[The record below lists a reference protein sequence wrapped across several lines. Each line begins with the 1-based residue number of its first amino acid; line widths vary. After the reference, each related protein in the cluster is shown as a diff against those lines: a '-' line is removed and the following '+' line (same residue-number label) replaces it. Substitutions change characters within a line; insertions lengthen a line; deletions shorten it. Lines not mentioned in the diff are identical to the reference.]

1 MKRAIL
7 FSVIALSAAVG
18 IACEAGQPPVEEQKA
33 EIEVIGCLTGSG
45 DQFALTELE
54 RSDANTNTVAPA
66 TETYQLVGDNNQLR
80 QHVGKQVK
88 VAGMADTPTVAIVRE
103 SSPAAPAVPP
113 AAGTTGEQS
122 AAAARPDPAAGPK
135 VSTQEQTRLEVARL
149 NVRTISVVADRCT
162 P

>member
-1 MKRAIL
+1 MNRASLLCGI
-7 FSVIALSAAVG
+7 VLSA
-18 IACEAGQPPVEEQKA
+18 IAGAACDAGQETARNPES
-33 EIEVIGCLTGSG
+33 EIEVVGCLTGSG

-54 RSDANTNTVAPA
+54 RGDANTNTAAPA
-66 TETYQLVGDNNQLR
+66 TETYQLVGDNDQLR

-122 AAAARPDPAAGPK
+122 AAAPK

-149 NVRTISVVADRCT
+149 NVRTVSVVADRCT